1 MQSNDQGQGDFHL
14 LGWPPCPLLVGLSLL
29 LLLFCTSLAAQPL
42 SAQPGLNY
50 RPQTES
56 NARGVYPQPVQAQQH
71 SWASQHPDGSTRYQQ
86 SWSYGYPPG
95 RPGSAPGPFGY
106 GQPQPP
112 WGQPQQPG
120 WPAAA
125 GQPQPSWPGQKPAAA
140 SASGQPRV
148 QLQLRQT
155 QAYVHQNLILSLEI
169 LSEENL
175 STLEVDLPQTQAL
188 VLRELGETSAEART
202 RNGRREI
209 LNRQYYQLT
218 PMQSGEIELP
228 PLRVSGRMAS
238 GAEYS
243 ADSGLPIRL
252 SVREA
257 DPSVRPWLPLINL
270 ELDARLLND
279 EQVAEGQPLTLVL
292 EQTAEGMSGNQL
304 PSLEAQLHSPHH
316 SVYREKTETSG
327 RIDQQGRLIGRRMDR
342 FTLVPQQG
350 NRLQIPA
357 IRLDWWNAE
366 RQRKETALIP
376 ARLIGS
382 GALFHDLSD
391 KFSDMPFAGSQGW
404 LFWLPMILFAFV
416 AGLYWSWVWARSRSL
431 SQGLRNWLGLVLHPL
446 SSRLEPLAARLSPQ
460 RQMHRLRRLFANLL
474 PRSFRLWYCVRAADQ
489 ESDPDDWAQVL
500 RFLLNRRLGIT
511 AQRPMA
517 QLAEEIIRLHRPKR
531 PEELRRLLRELEAG
545 LFSAQGRVSDF
556 ANWKRRFKRQIRPN
570 PLRLLWLGRAPQA
583 DLLPALN
590 PEV

>member
-1 MQSNDQGQGDFHL
+1 MI
-14 LGWPPCPLLVGLSLL
+14 LGLF
-29 LLLFCTSLAAQPL
+29 LLLFCTGLAAQPL
-42 SAQPGLNY
+42 PGQQGLSY
-50 RPQTES
+50 RPQGDTD
-56 NARGVYPQPVQAQQH
+56 ARGVYPQPIPTQQR
-71 SWASQHPDGSTRYQQ
+71 SWSSQNPDGPTPYQQ

-106 GQPQPP
+106 GQSQPP

-120 WPAAA
+120 WPAAG
-125 GQPQPSWPGQKPAAA
+125 GQPQLSWPGQKPAVTGGA
-140 SASGQPRV
+140 GQPRV
-148 QLQLRQT
+148 QVQLHQT
-155 QAYVHQNLILSLEI
+155 QAYVHQNLILGLEI
-169 LSEENL
+169 ISQENL
-175 STLEVDLPQTQAL
+175 STLAVDLPQTQAL
-188 VLRELGETSAEART
+188 VLRELGETSAEARI

-209 LNRQYYQLT
+209 VNRQYYQLT
-218 PMQSGEIELP
+218 PMQSGDIELP
-228 PLRVSGRMAS
+228 PLRVSGRVA
-238 GAEYS
+238 GGTEYS

-252 SVREA
+252 SIREA
-257 DPSVRPWLPLINL
+257 DPSVRPWLPLTNL
-270 ELDARLLND
+270 ELDASLLND

-304 PSLEAQLHSPHH
+304 PSLEAQLHSPQH

-327 RIDQQGRLIGRRMDR
+327 RIDKQGRLIGRRMDR

-366 RQRKETALIP
+366 RQRKETAIIP

-382 GALFHDLSD
+382 GAMFHDLSD
-391 KFSDMPFAGSQGW
+391 KFSDIPFVGSQGW
-404 LFWLPMILFAFV
+404 LFWLPMIVFAFV

-431 SQGLRNWLGLVLHPL
+431 GQGLRNWLVLVLHPL

-489 ESDPDDWAQVL
+489 ETDPDDWAQVL

-531 PEELRRLLRELEAG
+531 PEELRQLLRELEAD
-545 LFSAQGRVSDF
+545 LFSAQGQVSDF

-570 PLRLLWLGRAPQA
+570 PLRLLRLGQPRQGWQ
-583 DLLPALN
+583 LPALN
-590 PEV
+590 PQL